1 MKRLANVSKT
11 MIAPLI
17 FTTFTFRFILIT
29 IVPKIEVFVAN
40 ESRIPFLLFCFWAKK
55 KALKLFVFKAFSY
68 GGHYRVRTCD
78 PYRVN
83 GAGKMENSGKLR
95 LLV

>member
-17 FTTFTFRFILIT
+17 FATFIFRFILIT
-29 IVPKIEVFVAN
+29 IVPKIKVFVAN
-40 ESRIPFLLFCFWAKK
+40 ESNTPFFPFLFLGKK

-68 GGHYRVRTCD
+68 GGQYRVRTCD
-78 PYRVN
+78 PYRV
-83 GAGKMENSGKLR
+83 KVMLYR
-95 LLV
+95 